1 MGSVSGREGGHP
13 ECPWRSDWVGGW
25 RVEVGSYEGRN
36 ELTKEGRKAWTC
48 GCGKV
53 SRQGQ
58 GSGSSEQEESF
69 LPVKMKYK
77 GPESPEKH
85 SRESRG
91 GGPELLEASRG
102 RC

>member
-1 MGSVSGREGGHP
+1 M
-13 ECPWRSDWVGGW
+13 
-25 RVEVGSYEGRN
+25 
-36 ELTKEGRKAWTC
+36 EGRKAWTC

-58 GSGSSEQEESF
+58 GSRSLEQEESF

-77 GPESPEKH
+77 GRESPEKH
-85 SRESRG
+85 SRESQG

>member
-1 MGSVSGREGGHP
+1 MSQVERVGHP

-69 LPVKMKYK
+69 LPVKMKCK
-77 GPESPEKH
+77 GAESPEKH